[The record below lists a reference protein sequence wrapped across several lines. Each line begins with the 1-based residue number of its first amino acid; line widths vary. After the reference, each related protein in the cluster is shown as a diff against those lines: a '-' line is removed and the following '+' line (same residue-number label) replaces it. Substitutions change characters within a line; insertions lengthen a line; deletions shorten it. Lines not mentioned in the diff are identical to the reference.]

1 VAEDSTASRLL
12 TPEDID
18 GEQQREAKALARLS
32 HRLLALEMALGGCF
46 MLALLGSGLS
56 GAWKRWA
63 LAWTSQPVLVVAAY
77 FLLLYV
83 TYTVVT
89 SPLEYY
95 GGFRLPHRYGLSNQT
110 LAGWLTD
117 QLKGGLIGLGLGL
130 VIAEVVYFLLR
141 TMPHLWWLVT
151 AAFMLL
157 FTVVLASLA
166 PVLLVP
172 LFYKLT
178 PLDDEVL
185 AARLEYLAGRAGT
198 SIRDVY
204 TVDLSSRS
212 KAANAMVMGLG
223 STRRIA
229 LGDTLYEDYQPD
241 EIEAIV
247 AHELG
252 HQAGHDVWWGLA
264 VQAALTLVGLYLA
277 HVAMN
282 WGVRVFGFSG
292 PEDVAAMPF
301 LALLMGA
308 FLAVTTPLANAF
320 SRWRERLAD
329 DYALEIT
336 GNPRAFVSAMVR
348 LANQNLADVDPERW
362 VELLLH
368 SHPALGKRIRR
379 GQSVLRTDT
388 GAVAAEG

>member
-1 VAEDSTASRLL
+1 
-12 TPEDID
+12 
-18 GEQQREAKALARLS
+18 
-32 HRLLALEMALGGCF
+32 
-46 MLALLGSGLS
+46 
-56 GAWKRWA
+56 
-63 LAWTSQPVLVVAAY
+63 
-77 FLLLYV
+77 
-83 TYTVVT
+83 
-89 SPLEYY
+89 
-95 GGFRLPHRYGLSNQT
+95 
-110 LAGWLTD
+110 
-117 QLKGGLIGLGLGL
+117 
-130 VIAEVVYFLLR
+130 
-141 TMPHLWWLVT
+141 
-151 AAFMLL
+151 
-157 FTVVLASLA
+157 
-166 PVLLVP
+166 
-172 LFYKLT
+172 
-178 PLDDEVL
+178 VL

-388 GAVAAEG
+388 GAVAAER

>member
-1 VAEDSTASRLL
+1 MVEDSTVARLL

-18 GEQQREAKALARLS
+18 GERQREAKALARLS

-56 GAWKRWA
+56 GVWKRWA
-63 LAWTSQPVLVVAAY
+63 LTWTSRPVLVVAAY

-95 GGFRLPHRYGLSNQT
+95 GGFRLPHRFGLSNQT
-110 LAGWLTD
+110 LGGWLTD
-117 QLKGGLIGLGLGL
+117 QVKGGLIGLGLGL
-130 VIAEVVYFLLR
+130 LIVEVVYYLLR
-141 TMPHLWWLVT
+141 GMPDLWWLVT
-151 AAFMLL
+151 AVFMLL
-157 FTVVLASLA
+157 FTVILASLT

-178 PLDDEVL
+178 PLDDEEL
-185 AARLEYLAGRAGT
+185 KARLERLAQRADT
-198 SIRDVY
+198 SVRGVY
-204 TVDLSSRS
+204 TVNLSSRS

-229 LGDTLYEDYQPD
+229 LGDTLYKDYQPD
-241 EIEAIV
+241 EIEAIL

-252 HQAGHDVWWGLA
+252 HQARHDLWWGLA
-264 VQAALTLVGLYLA
+264 VQSVLTLVGLYLA
-277 HVAMN
+277 HVALS
-282 WGVRVFGFSG
+282 WGVRILGFSG
-292 PEDVAAMPF
+292 PEDVSAMPF

-308 FLAVTTPLANAF
+308 FLAVATPLANAF
-320 SRWRERLAD
+320 SRWRERMAD
-329 DYALEIT
+329 DYALRIT
-336 GNPRAFVSAMVR
+336 GKPAAFVSAMVR

-379 GQSVLRTDT
+379 GQSMLRTDT
-388 GAVAAEG
+388 GALMAEG